1 VDAVLTD
8 TEARLRHARTLVE
21 IGDLDDA
28 EAEIQ
33 SLLEDV
39 PEDLTALDLLA
50 KIKHMRGE
58 LSDAIACWSRVRSH
72 TLQGEAGLLRLASL
86 MQGARQHAS
95 GASDFVVVGPFQLW
109 RKPAAHLE
117 LESVFRLFL
126 DRRVHEAEA
135 ACEQIAAKYRGRD
148 QDVAKLAVLALAWI
162 AELSG
167 ELDRARQVLEELGRE
182 RGFETDVDR
191 ALALA
196 RVYEKIGTPEL
207 LDGAIHI
214 FEHLARQGEKISTFG
229 HLTGLYRRVGR
240 DDDARRAAER
250 FLRVFRRRMHRVS
263 FEEAVHA
270 ASVRY
275 LPLSRLARLPD
286 SGERRGF
293 EGRAG
298 ALALALRGEVDE
310 ARTRLEAGSEVLDL
324 KYRGDVAALDGSDD
338 AVALYLQAAE
348 RDPEDLR
355 ILGWL
360 LDRDEPAVVAYFRRP
375 QVASRAAGILEAA
388 VRAHP
393 RRAMLWRHLARLRTL
408 LGETEE
414 AERCAERAAAFEDA
428 WHRKAFPVGRAL
440 AAAVYHFSGKPHGLV
455 HEVWAARRPVE
466 PGRGG
471 FLEDV
476 LGNLTPEMIQGV
488 RNTFLSVREF
498 ARARWPHRT
507 GDILDHVYS
516 YKVTKDDEPSGGLS
530 AGLPSAL
537 ALLSVFLDRPLP
549 QTLAS
554 SGILVADA
562 HDVLVLRP
570 VGDAEYKVRGAYNRN
585 LQTLVLPEGNRG
597 GLDESPLVPP
607 EVSREVVRY
616 ASRLDD
622 ALALAFGED
631 VWLD

>member
-1 VDAVLTD
+1 MDALLTD
-8 TEARLRHARTLVE
+8 TQARLRHARTLVE
-21 IGDLDDA
+21 IGDIDDA

-33 SLLEDV
+33 SLLEEA

-50 KIKHMRGE
+50 KIKHIRGE
-58 LSDAIACWSRVRSH
+58 LTEAIACWSRVRSH
-72 TLQGEAGLLRLASL
+72 TLQSQAGSLRLASL
-86 MQGARQHAS
+86 MQVARQHGS
-95 GASDFVVVGPFQLW
+95 GSGDFVVVGPFQLW

-117 LESVFRLFL
+117 LEHVFRLFL
-126 DRRVHEAEA
+126 DRRVHEAET

-148 QDVAKLAVLALAWI
+148 ADVAKLAVLALAWI

-167 ELDRARQVLEELGRE
+167 DLERARAVLEELGRE

-196 RVYEKIGTPEL
+196 RVYEKIGTPDL
-207 LDGAIHI
+207 LEGAVHI
-214 FEHLARQGEKISTFG
+214 FEHLARQGEKISVLG
-229 HLTGLYRRVGR
+229 HLAALYPRVGR
-240 DDDARRAAER
+240 EDDAGRARAR
-250 FLRVFRRRMHRVS
+250 FLQLFRRRMHRVS
-263 FEEAVHA
+263 FEEAVQA

-275 LPLSRLARLPD
+275 LPLARLARLPD
-286 SGERRGF
+286 SGERRGL

-298 ALALALRGEVDE
+298 VLALALRGERSE
-310 ARTRLEAGSEVLDL
+310 ARKKLVARNDVLDL
-324 KYRGDVAALDGSDD
+324 EYRADLAALEGSKD
-338 AVALYLQAAE
+338 AVRLYLEAAE
-348 RDPEDLR
+348 RDPQDLHV
-355 ILGWL
+355 LGWL
-360 LDRDEPAVVAYFRRP
+360 LDRDDAAVTAHFHRP
-375 QVASRAAGILEAA
+375 EVGARAAGILEAA

-393 RRAMLWRHLARLRTL
+393 RRAMLWRHLARLRAL
-408 LGETEE
+408 LGEAEE
-414 AERCAERAAAFEDA
+414 AARCADRASAFEDA
-428 WHRKAFPVGRAL
+428 WQRTAFPVGRAL

-466 PGRGG
+466 AGRGG

-488 RNTFLSVREF
+488 RNTFLSVREY

-507 GDILDHVYS
+507 GDILDHAYS

-554 SGILVADA
+554 SGVLVADA

-570 VGDAEYKVRGAYNRN
+570 VGDAEYKIRGAYNRN

-597 GLDESPLVPP
+597 GLDESPLVPH
-607 EVSREVVRY
+607 EVCGEIVRY
-616 ASRLDD
+616 AARLDD
-622 ALALAFGED
+622 AVALAFGED